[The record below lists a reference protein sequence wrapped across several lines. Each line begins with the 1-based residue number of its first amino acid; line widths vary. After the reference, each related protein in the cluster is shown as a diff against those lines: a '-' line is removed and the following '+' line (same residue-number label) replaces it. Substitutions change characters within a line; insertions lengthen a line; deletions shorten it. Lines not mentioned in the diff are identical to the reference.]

1 MVVVL
6 DLDRAEMAK
15 ITALKVQ
22 QKNRER
28 ASVYLDGRFA
38 FGLPAIIAAR
48 LQVGQIL
55 TEAEIQALQN
65 EGSIESAYSRTL
77 DYLGY
82 RPRSRSEVVSY
93 LKKRGM
99 DEEQIETIVERLE
112 RAGLLDD
119 AAFAQYWVE
128 NRERFKPRGARAL
141 RYELRRKGLA
151 DADIEKALESL
162 DASDSAYRSASRKA
176 EQLRHL
182 DRQTFSRKL
191 IEYLARRGFDYGV
204 AQEAA
209 NRHWSEL
216 AEGD

>member
-1 MVVVL
+1 
-6 DLDRAEMAK
+6 MAK

-38 FGLPAIIAAR
+38 FGLPAIVAAR
-48 LQVGQIL
+48 LAVGQTL
-55 TEAEIQALQN
+55 TEAEIEALQD
-65 EGSIESAYSRTL
+65 EGGIETAYSRTL

-82 RPRSRSEVVSY
+82 RPRSRAEVVAY

-99 DEEQIETIVERLE
+99 DEDEIEIIVERLE

-119 AAFAQYWVE
+119 ATFAEYWVE

-151 DADIEKALESL
+151 DADIERALESL

-182 DRQTFSRKL
+182 DQQTFSRKL
-191 IEYLARRGFDYGV
+191 VDFLVRRGFDYEV
-204 AQEAA
+204 AQETAQRYWA
-209 NRHWSEL
+209 EL